1 MFAKKSKIA
10 PSNEKAGTVSAPSGK
25 RRVKKTRECIGEDG
39 FSCMLSEGRMQM
51 KKVD

>member
-1 MFAKKSKIA
+1 MFAKKSKITS
-10 PSNEKAGTVSAPSGK
+10 SNEKAGNLSAPSGK

-39 FSCMLSEGRMQM
+39 FSCMLGEGWMQM